1 MQGGAVDHW
10 SYFNKQ
16 SFVFHNPAI
25 FDYKVFLFFQFKTLI
40 SKPDMS
46 VYTNACST
54 ILLYTW
60 FLAGFTYIFTSPKVH
75 DVKQMISSLGIHEL
89 LKIIELG
96 Q

>member
-1 MQGGAVDHW
+1 
-10 SYFNKQ
+10 
-16 SFVFHNPAI
+16 
-25 FDYKVFLFFQFKTLI
+25 
-40 SKPDMS
+40 MS

-54 ILLYTW
+54 ILLYTL
-60 FLAGFTYIFTSPKVH
+60 FLAGFTYIFTLPKVH